1 MATSIPL
8 PEASADFEN
17 RRRYPRM
24 EVALPAFVH
33 FGGERYS
40 VQIVDLS
47 PGGAKVKIDAILPV
61 ETAVTLSSGTLGRG
75 AVVRWQTGDFMG
87 LCFDI
92 EMNEREMATQIDRSK
107 ALNAW
112 MKART

>member
-33 FGGERYS
+33 VGDERYS

-47 PGGAKVKIDAILPV
+47 PGGAKVKIDVTLPV
-61 ETAVTLSSGTLGRG
+61 EAQITLSSGTLGRG
-75 AVVRWQTGDFMG
+75 AVVRWQTGAFMG
-87 LCFDI
+87 LCFEI
-92 EMNEREMATQIDRSK
+92 EMSEREMAAQVDRSK
-107 ALNAW
+107 ALGAW
-112 MKART
+112 MKARA